1 MKKQAVLH
9 GFVLKETREIK
20 EIRATASLYLH
31 QKSGAELLHI
41 KADDTNKVFCAA
53 FKTVPTNSTGVPHI
67 LEHSVLNGSRN
78 FPSKSTFM
86 ELMKGSL
93 HTFVNAMTGSDATIY
108 PVASTNATDY
118 MNLSRVYMD
127 AVLFPRIYEQPEIL
141 QQEGWHYEI
150 TDPDEE
156 LNIRGV
162 VYNEMKGAF
171 SSPDSVMHRVSRQML
186 FPDNTYGVESGG
198 DPDVIPELDN
208 DSFLAFHR
216 KHYHPSNCKL
226 FTYGDLDIDA
236 MLAMLDTDYLS
247 HFDVDPAKV
256 EIPVQKPFAK
266 VSHSTYEYPIEEG
279 RSTEGQY
286 HVTLSWSYSHIS
298 DIHTSQALSVLMELL
313 IQSTASPL
321 RKVLLDSGLA
331 SDCYGYAACDSLQ
344 PVLTIACKNIRK
356 ENIDAVVKLVQNEM
370 KRLAREGFDKKLVEA
385 VLNSR
390 EFFLREGQMRHFPR
404 GLYHVWSTLPFW
416 MHSDDPFTMLGFEEL
431 LAEFRKG
438 LSEPYFEQLLD
449 KAMIKNKHAGIITF
463 VPVPGLLG
471 IREKALKEELAARK
485 AKMSAKEISA
495 LVEANKHL
503 LDWQSAPDDPKDIE
517 RIPVLSL
524 SDIDSK
530 AREYPM
536 EVETWKEFTAL
547 KHDVNT
553 NGIVY
558 LKAYFDLAHA
568 AEDDLPWLAAY
579 AQLVGQV
586 DSARHSYAELSNET
600 DIHTGGIDLSLNLM
614 NSYQDP
620 DLILPKFVLS
630 GKAIVAKSA
639 KLMELAAEH
648 ALQPVFTD
656 TARLQSLIRE
666 MKAKAESMLL
676 HQGVVVAINRMFAP
690 FSHIHRWSDLTS
702 GLGFYHFLVD
712 LEKHAATD
720 MATVVRNLEEVRS
733 RFFTRN
739 NLIISLTA
747 SKDEIET
754 AFGHLLPVV
763 QDISAEPVTPAEF
776 HFITENTNEAIF
788 APVQVQF
795 CAKGGNF
802 FRKGYSYSG
811 KLRVLK
817 NVLSNDFLY
826 QELRVKGGAY
836 GAMCNFSLAGYQ
848 YFCSYRDPNL
858 KETFATYDRVAD
870 YLRSFDCSRREMDK
884 YIIGDV
890 SNLDYP
896 PTPEQI
902 GATADDDY
910 ITGFTQADRQQ
921 IRDEVL
927 STTPADIRAYADMI
941 EAIMTKNHI
950 CVFGNEQKVHEA
962 ADMFDKLTPV
972 FQ

>member
-93 HTFVNAMTGSDATIY
+93 HTFVNAMTSSDATIY

-141 QQEGWHYEI
+141 QQEGWHYEL
-150 TDPDEE
+150 TDPDAEM
-156 LNIRGV
+156 NIRGV

-208 DSFLAFHR
+208 ESFLAFHR

-236 MLAMLDTDYLS
+236 MLAMLDSDYLS

-256 EIPVQKPFAK
+256 EIPVQKPFTK
-266 VSHSTYEYPIEEG
+266 VSRSTCDYPIEEG
-279 RSTEGQY
+279 RSPEGQY

-344 PVLTIACKNIRK
+344 PVLTLACKNIRE
-356 ENIDAVVKLVQNEM
+356 ENIDAVIKLVQTEM

-471 IREKALKEELAARK
+471 IREQALKEELAARK
-485 AKMSAKEISA
+485 AKMSATEISA

-524 SDIDSK
+524 SDIDPK

-586 DSARHSYAELSNET
+586 DSARHSYAGLSNET

-712 LEKHAATD
+712 LEKHAASD

-763 QDISAEPVTPAEF
+763 QDISAEPVTAAEY
-776 HFITENTNEAIF
+776 HFITENTNEAIY

-817 NVLSNDFLY
+817 SVLSNDFLY

-896 PTPEQI
+896 PTPEQV